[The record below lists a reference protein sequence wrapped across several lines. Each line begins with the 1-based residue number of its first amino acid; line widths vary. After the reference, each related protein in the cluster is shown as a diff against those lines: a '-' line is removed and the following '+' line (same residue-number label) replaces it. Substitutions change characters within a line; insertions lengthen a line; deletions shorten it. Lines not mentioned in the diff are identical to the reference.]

1 MLSLLRG
8 LARLPLSVM
17 HAMGAWLGWGAY
29 AASPSYR
36 RRLRENV
43 AAAGFDARVRRAS
56 IAHAGRMVAELPY
69 LWLRARDEVLAARLH
84 FADDEAARID
94 AALAARRG
102 LVLMTPHIGAFEV
115 CAQAYAER
123 FGAAHPMTAMYRP
136 ARQAWLR
143 EMQLVARDRPGLLT
157 APASLAGIRQMLKA
171 LRRGDTVG
179 LLPDQV
185 PPEGM
190 GVWAPYFG
198 REAYTMTLAARLV
211 QQTGCAVL
219 LMVCERLPRGRGF
232 AVHVRALPEPLW
244 DEPPRSPPDE
254 GDESD
259 EEQPL
264 RTVPRPRAPAA
275 SSPRAGPSERP
286 GGGPRVHARD
296 DAAQAAYQRDGA
308 TAINRAMEALVRE
321 QPGQY
326 LWGYHRYKQPRRL
339 AAASGVVEAA

>member
-1 MLSLLRG
+1 MLSLLRT
-8 LARLPLSVM
+8 LSRVPLRVM
-17 HAMGAWLGWGAY
+17 HGLGTWLGWGVY

-43 AAAGFDARVRRAS
+43 AAAGFDAAVRRES

-69 LWLRARDEVLAARLH
+69 LWLRPREERLSARLH

-102 LVLMTPHIGAFEV
+102 LVLMTPHVGAFEV

-211 QQTGCAVL
+211 QQTGCAAL

-232 AVHVRALPEPLW
+232 AVRVRELPEPL
-244 DEPPRSPPDE
+244 
-254 GDESD
+254 
-259 EEQPL
+259 PL
-264 RTVPRPRAPAA
+264 RPVSAGDRPDDEAEAA
-275 SSPRAGPSERP
+275 HQREG
-286 GGGPRVHARD
+286 
-296 DAAQAAYQRDGA
+296 AAV
-308 TAINRAMEALVRE
+308 INCAMEALVRE

>member
-8 LARLPLSVM
+8 LALLPSSVV
-17 HAMGAWLGWGAY
+17 HAAGAWLGWVVY

-36 RRLRENV
+36 RRLRENA
-43 AAAGFDARVRRAS
+43 AAAGYDARVRRAS

-69 LWLRARDEVLAARLH
+69 LWLRPRGESLGARLH
-84 FADDEAARID
+84 FPDTEAARID
-94 AALAARRG
+94 AALAAGRG
-102 LVLMTPHIGAFEV
+102 LVLMTPHLGAFEV

-143 EMQLVARDRPGLLT
+143 EVQLVARDRPGLLT
-157 APASLAGIRQMLKA
+157 APASLAGIRHMLKA

-190 GVWAPYFG
+190 GVWVPYFG
-198 REAYTMTLAARLV
+198 RDAYTMTLAARLV
-211 QQTGCAVL
+211 QQTGAQVL
-219 LMVCERLPRGRGF
+219 LMVCERLPRGQGF
-232 AVHVRALPEPLW
+232 AVRLRPLPEPL
-244 DEPPRSPPDE
+244 PSPPAD
-254 GDESD
+254 
-259 EEQPL
+259 
-264 RTVPRPRAPAA
+264 
-275 SSPRAGPSERP
+275 
-286 GGGPRVHARD
+286 ARD
-296 DAAQAAYQRDGA
+296 EVAQAAFQRDGA
-308 TAINRAMEALVRE
+308 AAINRAMEMLVRE

>member
-8 LARLPLSVM
+8 LARLPLRVM
-17 HAMGAWLGWGAY
+17 HALGACLGWGVY

-36 RRLRENV
+36 RRVRENV
-43 AAAGFDARVRRAS
+43 AAAGFGARVRRAS
-56 IAHAGRMVAELPY
+56 IAHAGRMVGELPY
-69 LWLRARDEVLAARLH
+69 LWLRARDERLGARLH
-84 FADDEAARID
+84 FPDAEAARID
-94 AALAARRG
+94 AALDARRG
-102 LVLMTPHIGAFEV
+102 LVLMTPHVGAFEV

-198 REAYTMTLAARLV
+198 REAYTMTLATRLV

-219 LMVCERLPRGRGF
+219 LMVCERLPRGQGF
-232 AVHVRALPEPLW
+232 AVHVRPLPEPLR
-244 DEPPRSPPDE
+244 DEPPHSLRSLPPE
-254 GDESD
+254 G
-259 EEQPL
+259 
-264 RTVPRPRAPAA
+264 
-275 SSPRAGPSERP
+275 AGPPSERP
-286 GGGPRVHARD
+286 GGGPPVDARNETAEAMHQREG
-296 DAAQAAYQRDGA
+296 AA
-308 TAINRAMEALVRE
+308 AINRAMEALVRE